1 MEKTN
6 KYLVIL
12 VIVTGFIGLHFLFGD
27 SVRLKPN
34 IFLYIALSVGVISIV
49 SSYLAEKIVWIWD
62 KIALILGTI
71 NSKILLSVI
80 FYVFL
85 VPIALLSSLFKK
97 KDELILK
104 KKSEGSY
111 YKERNHEYSSEDLE
125 NVF

>member
-1 MEKTN
+1 MKKTD

-12 VIVTGFIGLHFLFGD
+12 TIIAGLLG
-27 SVRLKPN
+27 LYY
-34 IFLYIALSVGVISIV
+34 IFDIEVLVPISLGIAVLSIA
-49 SSYLAEKIVWIWD
+49 SSFFAEKIVWVWE

-85 VPIALLSSLFKK
+85 VPIALLSRLFKK
-97 KDELILK
+97 KDELMLK
-104 KKSEGSY
+104 KKPVGSY
-111 YKERNHEYSSEDLE
+111 YKERNHNYVAEDLE

>member
-1 MEKTN
+1 MEKPN

-12 VIVTGFIGLHFLFGD
+12 IIVAGLTGVYFLFKID
-27 SVRLKPN
+27 ILLP
-34 IFLYIALSVGVISIV
+34 IAFGVAVISII
-49 SSYLAEKIVWIWD
+49 SSYLTDKIVWAWD

-85 VPIALLSSLFKK
+85 MPIALISRIFKK

-104 KKSEGSY
+104 KKPEGSY
-111 YKERNHEYSSEDLE
+111 YKVRNHCYNKKDLE

>member
-12 VIVTGFIGLHFLFGD
+12 IIVTGLSVLHLLFKIEI
-27 SVRLKPN
+27 LLP
-34 IFLYIALSVGVISIV
+34 IALSIAGISIL
-49 SSYLAEKIVWIWD
+49 SSHVAGWIVWVWD
-62 KIALILGTI
+62 KIALVLGTV

-85 VPIALLSSLFKK
+85 FPIAIISRISKK
-97 KDELILK
+97 KDPLILK
-104 KKSEGSY
+104 KRPEGSY
-111 YKERNHEYSSEDLE
+111 YQERNYTYTKEDLE